1 MDQNPKTPE
10 AYGIEMSKVWTQ
22 AGMPFPINPGLLA
35 LEISKT
41 RYEDRIAVV
50 HGHSVTGIDGML
62 TKSSKANEWF
72 ILYDETIQVEGRI
85 NFTIAH
91 EFGHYLLHR
100 ELESAFECSQSK
112 ILGYAASSTYRRI
125 EKEANVFASYL
136 LMPLDDYRRQVSNN
150 QMSLD
155 LLGHCAD
162 RYKVSMT
169 AAALKWS
176 QFTEEVGIVVVATDG
191 FILWAASSRSAKKL
205 GINFNK
211 GDPIP
216 PLAEE
221 RLSRGTSSNK
231 VSVRHPAG
239 VWHPAYEAVED
250 LIVSDKY
257 EVDIFLITF
266 PHASSPEHEEEHFY
280 DTLDVMNLVNN
291 K

>member
-22 AGMPFPINPGLLA
+22 AGMPFPINPGQIA

-41 RYEDRIAVV
+41 RYEDKIAFV
-50 HGHSVTGIDGML
+50 HGHSVSGIDGML

-72 ILYDETIQVEGRI
+72 ILYDETIEVEGRI

-100 ELESAFECSQSK
+100 ELESAFKCSQSK
-112 ILGYAASSTYRRI
+112 ILGY
-125 EKEANVFASYL
+125 EANSTFRKIEREANIFASYL
-136 LMPLDDYRRQVSNN
+136 LMPIDDFRRQVSTN

-162 RYKVSMT
+162 RYNVSMT

-176 QFTEEVGIVVVATDG
+176 QFTEEVGIIVVATDG
-191 FILWAASSRSAKKL
+191 FILWAAPSKSAKKL
-205 GINFNK
+205 GINFKK
-211 GDPIP
+211 GDPLP
-216 PLAEE
+216 LLAEE
-221 RLSRGTSSNK
+221 RLTSGTNSNK
-231 VSVRHPAG
+231 VAVRRSIG
-239 VWHPAYEAVED
+239 VWHPAYEASED

-266 PHASSPEHEEEHFY
+266 PNASSPEHEEEHFY
-280 DTLDVMNLVNN
+280 DTLDVMNAINN

>member
-22 AGMPFPINPGLLA
+22 AGMPFPINPGQIA

-41 RYEDRIAVV
+41 RYEDKIAIV
-50 HGHSVTGIDGML
+50 HGHSVSGIDGML

-72 ILYDETIQVEGRI
+72 ILYDETIEVEGRI

-112 ILGYAASSTYRRI
+112 ILGFAANSTYRRI

-136 LMPLDDYRRQVSNN
+136 LMPIDDFRYQVANN

-155 LLGHCAD
+155 LMGHCAD

-169 AAALKWS
+169 AAVLKWS
-176 QFTEEVGIVVVATDG
+176 QFTEQVAIVVVARDG
-191 FILWAASSRSAKKL
+191 FILWAAPSQTALKQGITFKK
-205 GINFNK
+205 GN
-211 GDPIP
+211 
-216 PLAEE
+216 PLPRQAED
-221 RLSRGTSSNK
+221 RLVSGNSNK
-231 VSVRHPAG
+231 FSVRRPSG
-239 VWHPAYEAVED
+239 VWHPTFDAIED

-266 PHASSPEHEEEHFY
+266 PHAISPEHEEDHFY
-280 DTLDVMNLVNN
+280 DTLDVMNSINN